1 VCEVSLL
8 WAILGVLVGVP
19 LALAA
24 PDVWPL
30 VQGDADAWPFGG
42 AALMGAA
49 LTVLVLKFV
58 PVFAVLEH
66 ELTHMLVAILHLR
79 RPLSL
84 SAGARE
90 GEVTY
95 TGESAFLI
103 RLAPYVLPTVT
114 LALLFAEPLF
124 ASTHQRT
131 HVLLCGATW
140 GYHVTTLLEEARPHQ
155 PDLREG
161 GLVRSFIALLGLGV
175 VFYGGAALWA
185 IGDFDLVETW
195 GRAGLDEAARVLR
208 RWVV

>member
-1 VCEVSLL
+1 VSLL
-8 WAILGVLVGVP
+8 WAILGVVVGVP
-19 LALAA
+19 LAVAV
-24 PDVWPL
+24 PEVWPL
-30 VQGDADAWPFGG
+30 LRGDADALPFGG
-42 AALMGAA
+42 AALVGAV

-66 ELTHMLVAILHLR
+66 ELTHMVVAVLHLR

-103 RLAPYVLPTVT
+103 RLAPYVLPSVT
-114 LALLFAEPLF
+114 LALLLAEPLF
-124 ASTHQRT
+124 AAAHQRT
-131 HVLLCGATW
+131 HVMLCGATW

-161 GLVRSFIALLGLGV
+161 GVVRSFIALFGLGV
-175 VFYGGAALWA
+175 VFYCGAALWA
-185 IGDFDLVETW
+185 IGGFDLVETW
-195 GRAGLDEAARVLR
+195 GRAGLDEAAQALR